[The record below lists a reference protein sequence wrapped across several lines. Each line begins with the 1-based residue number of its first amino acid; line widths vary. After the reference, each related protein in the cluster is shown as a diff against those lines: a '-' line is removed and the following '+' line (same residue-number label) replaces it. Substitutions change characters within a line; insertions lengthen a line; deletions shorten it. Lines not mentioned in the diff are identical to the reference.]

1 MNDFIDDFEE
11 VPEMAEYEAFRI
23 TDDNKAEWA
32 IKKIKENRAE
42 RDRLV
47 KVCEEQISEYAMKA
61 QWYIDREKKDSEYFI
76 SMLSQYS
83 ETVPLKTTKTQSK
96 YSLPSG
102 DLVWRTKPPEY
113 KRAETLVE
121 ELEAKGLGAFVKTK
135 KVEDWA
141 ELKKLIQIV
150 DGQAMAVTE
159 DGEAIPLEGVTVTP
173 GQTIFEVKA

>member
-1 MNDFIDDFEE
+1 MSDFIDDFEAD
-11 VPEMAEYEAFRI
+11 PGMAEREAFQI

-32 IKKIKENRAE
+32 IKKIKEIRVE

-47 KVCEEQISEYAMKA
+47 KVCREQISEYEMKA
-61 QWYIDREKKDSEYFI
+61 QGYEDRASKDAEYFV
-76 SMLSQYS
+76 SLLSQYF
-83 ETVPLKTTKTQSK
+83 ETVPHKSTKTQAK

-102 DLVWRTKPPEY
+102 DLVLKIKGPEY

-121 ELEAKGLGAFVKTK
+121 ELEAKGLDAFVKTK

-150 DGQAMAVTE
+150 DGQTMAVTE
-159 DGEAIPLEGVTVTP
+159 DGEAIVLEGVTVTP
-173 GQTIFEVKA
+173 GCTVFEVKP